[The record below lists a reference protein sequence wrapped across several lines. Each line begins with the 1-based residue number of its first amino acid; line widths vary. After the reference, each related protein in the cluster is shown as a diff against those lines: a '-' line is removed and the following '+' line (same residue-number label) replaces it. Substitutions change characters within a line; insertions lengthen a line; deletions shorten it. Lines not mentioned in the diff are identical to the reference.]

1 MTQGAVSSGTGAH
14 VADVSVR
21 TAQAQKVGGQL
32 QIDSSASPTDPSTS
46 DTTLSHKQWER
57 LSGQRDVM
65 IKAMVK
71 VFTWLNGGVFAFT
84 FATWLIGIWL
94 PDYRIVTDNTLMALI
109 GATVVQAGIAFL
121 AITRFLFPSQGKGS
135 DEGQ

>member
-1 MTQGAVSSGTGAH
+1 MTESATPPPTGPGVTDAAVQTGQ
-14 VADVSVR
+14 
-21 TAQAQKVGGQL
+21 AQATSGKL
-32 QIDSSASPTDPSTS
+32 KIDSSESEDPSTS
-46 DTTLSHKQWER
+46 DATLSHRQWER

-84 FATWLIGIWL
+84 FATWVVGIWH

-121 AITRFLFPSQGKGS
+121 AITRFLFPAQVKGN
-135 DEGQ
+135 DER